1 MKKSIYSL
9 LFMAMAVLSF
19 TSCEDVPAPYNTPTI
34 NKADDGQGDTEAKGT
49 GTKDDPYNVAGVIA
63 YCKSLGSSVESTNDV
78 YIKGTVTQVKE
89 QYSASYG
96 NGTFYIA
103 DNASGTEFYVYRAYY
118 FDNKKWTTGD
128 KELKVGDE
136 VVFCGKVVNYYGTT
150 PETVQNKAYL
160 YSLNGE
166 TSGSG
171 DDETVITGKGSESDP
186 YTIAEAV
193 AAIAA
198 GAPTSEVYVT
208 GIVSEVSYYNSTYKS
223 LSYYLSDD
231 GKSKDLQVYSGKGLN
246 GADFNS
252 KDDLKVGQKV
262 TVKGIIKAFTSSSG
276 VTTNEIDKN
285 SIITK
290 IEGEGE
296 GGETTPDTPTTGE
309 EMTSDNISVN
319 DLPTKAY
326 GSQSTTDEST
336 WYTWTHNNI
345 TYKGARICKSD
356 GSQGKGIQM
365 QGNASDAT
373 KQGFLFNSTAFD
385 KEIKTITL
393 YLSTTATSKYAPS
406 YSLYAAKTANGRDTQ
421 VTGTSTNET
430 SGDWKTYTEVYDMSS
445 YNTKFF
451 TLFNNTTGALYIEKI
466 VVTLK

>member
-1 MKKSIYSL
+1 
-9 LFMAMAVLSF
+9 MAVLSF

-34 NKADDGQGDTEAKGT
+34 NKADDGQADAEAKGT

-89 QYSASYG
+89 QYSATYG

-171 DDETVITGKGSESDP
+171 DETTTGEAKGTGTAADP
-186 YTIAEAV
+186 FNVAGVVKYIADGGSAD
-193 AAIAA
+193 
-198 GAPTSEVYVT
+198 TEVYT
-208 GIVSEVSYYNSTYKS
+208 KGIVVSVKSGSYDASYGSLKYYISEDGTSTNQFYVYNGYAGPNKTKFTGEDALKQGDVVVICGKVKEYSGTKEYDTGNYIVSLN
-223 LSYYLSDD
+223 
-231 GKSKDLQVYSGKGLN
+231 GKS
-246 GADFNS
+246 
-252 KDDLKVGQKV
+252 
-262 TVKGIIKAFTSSSG
+262 
-276 VTTNEIDKN
+276 TTE
-285 SIITK
+285 S
-290 IEGEGE
+290 
-296 GGETTPDTPTTGE
+296 GETTPDTPTTGE
-309 EMTSDNISVN
+309 EMTYDNISVN
-319 DLPTKAY
+319 DLPTNAY

-345 TYKGARICKSD
+345 TYKGAKICVSN

-421 VTGTSTNET
+421 VTGASTNET